1 MHFEAKIASAANMKG
16 VIALSFVQ
24 PPSEEL
30 TGWAGAERQI
40 GTAKRHAHKSI
51 GKTTEELGG

>member
-1 MHFEAKIASAANMKG
+1 MKG